1 MPRTGLLFLAAL
13 ALADLALAGCVTP
26 TTTKRITTLGEV
38 DMTNM
43 VCRREVPTG
52 SSKPKTTC
60 ARAEDWA
67 AYDKREAAAS
77 EAFFDAWRQLPNV
90 DKFNRGP

>member
-1 MPRTGLLFLAAL
+1 MARTGWLFLAAL
-13 ALADLALAGCVTP
+13 ALAGCVTP
-26 TTTKRITTLGEV
+26 PTKRITTLGEV

-43 VCRREVPTG
+43 VCRHEVPTG
-52 SSKPKTTC
+52 STKAKTTC

-77 EAFFDAWRQLPNV
+77 EAFFDASRQLPNV